1 MKKMLGVLAS
11 LAGIILISR
20 VDLSGETDKNR
31 GSFPHKS
38 PVQIGIG
45 DALALG
51 SAVLYGLYTV
61 YMKKKVGDEGRV
73 DMLMFF
79 GFVGAINML
88 VLWPFF
94 FVFDYTGVE
103 EFVMP
108 PTRRIWTIVLVSYRT
123 SSLSSMN
130 ANANT

>member
-1 MKKMLGVLAS
+1 MIGVLAS

-20 VDLSGETDKNR
+20 ADLSGETDKNR

-38 PVQIGIG
+38 PMQIGIG

-61 YMKKKVGDEGRV
+61 YMKKRVGDEARV
-73 DMLMFF
+73 DMLLFF

-88 VLWPFF
+88 LIWPFF
-94 FVFDYTGVE
+94 IVLHFTGLE
-103 EFVMP
+103 RFEMP
-108 PTRRIWTIVLVSYRT
+108 PSSRIWTIVLVSA
-123 SSLSSMN
+123 SVCVISLEMLKPW
-130 ANANT
+130 

>member
-1 MKKMLGVLAS
+1 MKKMFGVLAS
-11 LAGIILISR
+11 LVGIILISR

-38 PVQIGIG
+38 PIQIGIG

-61 YMKKKVGDEGRV
+61 YMKKKVGDEGQV

-88 VLWPFF
+88 ILWPCF
-94 FVFDYTGVE
+94 FVLHYTGIE
-103 EFVMP
+103 EFEMP
-108 PTRRIWTIVLVSYRT
+108 PTRRIWSIVLVSCCNSCPYC
-123 SSLSSMN
+123 MG
-130 ANANT
+130 ANDYA